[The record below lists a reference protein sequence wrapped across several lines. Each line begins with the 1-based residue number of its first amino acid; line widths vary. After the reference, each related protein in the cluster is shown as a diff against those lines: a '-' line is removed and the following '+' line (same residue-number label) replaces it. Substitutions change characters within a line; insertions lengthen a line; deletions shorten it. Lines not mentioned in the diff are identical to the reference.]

1 MEAVC
6 GSSRTPENAILC
18 DILRRV
24 SVRTILRPRVGGRA
38 RSHLG
43 RFGLLVIVLGLAF
56 RVWALAG
63 SWFYFDDL
71 AFLSAG
77 TNDPL
82 SWHFVGRVYAGHVMP
97 AGWLVVKGLATWA
110 PYQWPV
116 WAGVL
121 LALQALA
128 SWGMLRLLRSMFG
141 ETRAVLVLLTA
152 YVFYIFTV
160 PAGVW
165 FAAGI
170 NQLPLQ
176 VGLAFGLHAHLD
188 YLRTRRTRSL
198 VVTLL
203 WTLASLAFYE
213 KSMILFGLYALLA
226 LGWFSRGRLGERV
239 AWLWE
244 HYRRG
249 VIAHGVVAV
258 AYLVVYTQVGLQFGS
273 QQPSGNLLSSVAY
286 RLVGVAFS
294 TGTLGGPF
302 EWRAVSANALAD
314 PSDLISL
321 GSWVALGSLIWY
333 AASTRTLSRRA
344 WSLIAFTLA
353 ANVYL
358 LASARANLVGADI
371 GLEYRYQ
378 TESAA
383 VFVLS
388 VGLAFL
394 PLVGAVEV
402 NGLREGV
409 DRPYEKAR
417 TIRLVTVAVVIASMV
432 STLSYVRNWQD
443 NNITKSFFDN
453 VKTSAAHVPESPVP
467 LVDLPLPQNLIW
479 AFGYPENTDS
489 HIFRTL
495 DGRLGYPDQSVDAL
509 YVLDDVGRVTPAQI
523 PPTRTMVGGTGC
535 GYVLH
540 RPPTRIPLNG
550 PVIGGG
556 WWIRMAYGAPRAF
569 KARIGLDDRT
579 FTMLLPEGAHTAY
592 FKADGPFSSV
602 DIENDLDGRG
612 TCVTS
617 LALGAPSAQPVP

>member
-1 MEAVC
+1 
-6 GSSRTPENAILC
+6 
-18 DILRRV
+18 
-24 SVRTILRPRVGGRA
+24 VRGPA
-38 RSHLG
+38 RSDVG
-43 RFGLLVIVLGLAF
+43 RLGLLVIVLGLAF
-56 RVWALAG
+56 RLWALAG

-82 SWHFVGRVYAGHVMP
+82 SWGFVGRVYAGHVMP
-97 AGWLVVKGLATWA
+97 AGWLVVKALATWA
-110 PYQWPV
+110 PYRWPV
-116 WAGVL
+116 WAAVL

-160 PAGVW
+160 PAGIW

-176 VGLAFGLHAHLD
+176 VALAFGLHAHLD

-203 WTLASLAFYE
+203 WTVASLAFYE

-226 LGWFSRGRLGERV
+226 LGWFSRGKLGERIGWV
-239 AWLWE
+239 WAR
-244 HYRRG
+244 YRPG
-249 VIAHGVVAV
+249 VVAHGVVAV
-258 AYLVVYTQVGLQFGS
+258 AYLAVYSQVGLQFGS

-294 TGTLGGPF
+294 TGAVGGPF
-302 EWRAVSANALAD
+302 EWHAVSANALAD

-321 GSWVALGSLIWY
+321 GSWVAVGSLIWY
-333 AASTRTLSRRA
+333 AASTRTRSRRA

-358 LASARANLVGADI
+358 LSSARANLVGADI

-383 VFVLS
+383 VFVIA

-394 PLVGAVEV
+394 PLIGAVEV
-402 NGLREGV
+402 NTLREGV
-409 DRPYEKAR
+409 DRPHENLR
-417 TIRLVTVAVVIASMV
+417 TIRLVTIAVVAASMI
-432 STLSYVRNWQD
+432 STLAYVRNWQD
-443 NNITKSFFDN
+443 NNVTKPYFDQ
-453 VKTSAAHVPESPVP
+453 VRSTADEVAQQPVP

-495 DGRLGYPDQSVDAL
+495 DGRVTYPDRSIDAL
-509 YVLDDVGRVTPAQI
+509 YVLDDSGRVVPAQI
-523 PPTRTMVGGTGC
+523 PPTRAMVGGAGC
-535 GYVLH
+535 GYVL
-540 RPPTRIPLNG
+540 RRTATSIPLNG

-556 WWIRMAYGAPRAF
+556 WWIRMTYGAPRAF
-569 KARIGLDDRT
+569 RARIALDDRS
-579 FTMLLPEGAHTAY
+579 FTMRLPRGDHTAY
-592 FKADGPFSSV
+592 FRADGPFSSV
-602 DIENDLDGRG
+602 LVDNDRAGRG
-612 TCVTS
+612 ACVTS
-617 LALGAPSAQPVP
+617 LALGAPSAQPGP